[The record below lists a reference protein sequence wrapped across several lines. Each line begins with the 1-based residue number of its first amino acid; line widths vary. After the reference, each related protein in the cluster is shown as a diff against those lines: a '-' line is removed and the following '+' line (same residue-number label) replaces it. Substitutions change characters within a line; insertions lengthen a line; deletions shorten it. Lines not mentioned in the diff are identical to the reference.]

1 MRDILD
7 LHTHTV
13 ASGHAY
19 NTLYEMAKSAADKGL
34 LLFGSSDHAPR
45 MPGSCHDF
53 YFSNLQVVPRTLFG
67 IRILLGCELNILD
80 YEGNVDLRPDILPTL
95 DYAIASI
102 HMPCYQNGTAAQ
114 NTAAYVGAMKNPYV
128 RIIGHPDDGRFPVDH
143 DTLAA
148 AAKEHRVLLEVNSSS
163 LSPDSFR
170 KGARENYVKLL
181 ERCRHYG
188 TSIII
193 DSDAHVEADVGN
205 HQAAQELLTQISFP
219 QELIVND
226 SLEKLA
232 AFIPSLTLGGSDD
245 R

>member
-19 NTLYEMAKSAADKGL
+19 NTLYEMARSAADKGL
-34 LLFGSSDHAPR
+34 LLFGSSDHAPS

-53 YFSNLQVVPRTLFG
+53 YFSNLHVVPRNLFG

-80 YEGNVDLRPDILPTL
+80 YKGSVDLRPDILPTL

-102 HMPCYQNGTAAQ
+102 HMPCYKNGTAAE

-128 RIIGHPDDGRFPVDH
+128 RIIGHPDDSRFPVDH

-148 AAKEHRVLLEVNSSS
+148 AAKEHHVLLEVNSSS
-163 LSPDSFR
+163 LAPDSFR
-170 KGARENYVKLL
+170 KGARENYIKLL

-188 TSIII
+188 TSIIM
-193 DSDAHVEADVGN
+193 DSDAHVESDVGN
-205 HQAAQELLTQISFP
+205 HRAAQALLTEIDFP
-219 QELIVND
+219 RELIVND
-226 SLEKLA
+226 SLEKLS
-232 AFIPSLTLGGSDD
+232 AFIPSLKLSESED